1 MIKSVNV
8 FIDGVKTSVDVPASY
23 VDNFAGSRFTNREQ
37 VKRAIMCATYADKF
51 VISGILCKNADDVA
65 KANFYNDELQRIID
79 ENENDAL
86 AEYYDVREGISD
98 YECASCAACA

>member
-1 MIKSVNV
+1 MFLLTVLKQVLM
-8 FIDGVKTSVDVPASY
+8 
-23 VDNFAGSRFTNREQ
+23 SRQ
-37 VKRAIMCATYADKF
+37 